1 MFRQITGTIGNMM
14 QNLNDDVLQ
23 VKSAL
28 ERLGRF
34 DFASKPEPHSYVT
47 KELDGSIREYQRDR
61 GLKIDGWMRPGGET
75 ERSLS
80 RDLQDKARKGSF
92 LQNISSSSLP
102 PRPEFRTSAGIR
114 VNLDKIST
122 GIKNLNQA
130 SGQKPAPN
138 AKTKPPEPY
147 GPPVPA
153 LSSQERKK
161 IIINDRTVGFPIMS
175 NPDADGSQ
183 PLREWPMFS
192 QVKKYENIIEQ
203 RAKKADIDPDLV
215 KAIMHIE
222 TTHGSYDGLADK
234 WDVNKSILPMNI
246 YAKNWK
252 DLGFSRSDLRN
263 PETNI
268 QVGIALLKRIKK
280 QVPDGDIKKI
290 ATLYNEL
297 GATKVS
303 DYGARVESIYKEKP
317 WERK

>member
-14 QNLNDDVLQ
+14 QNFEDDVLQ

-34 DFASKPEPHSYVT
+34 DFASRPEPHGYVT
-47 KELDGSIREYQRDR
+47 RELDGSIREYQRDR

-80 RDLQDKARKGSF
+80 RDLQDMSRTPPFVPVSATSR
-92 LQNISSSSLP
+92 SLP
-102 PRPEFRTSAGIR
+102 CPEFRPIAGIN

-122 GIKNLNQA
+122 GINNLNQT
-130 SGQKPAPN
+130 SGQKTAPN

-175 NPDADGSQ
+175 NPDAKGSK
-183 PLREWPMFS
+183 PWYEIHKFS
-192 QVKKYENIIEQ
+192 QVKKYENIIKEK
-203 RAKKADIDPDLV
+203 AKKADVDPDLV
-215 KAIMHIE
+215 KAIMYAE
-222 TTHGSYDGLADK
+222 TTHGYYDAIPSA
-234 WDVNKSILPMNI
+234 VRMNKSVQPMNVNVE
-246 YAKNWK
+246 YWK
-252 DLGFSRSDLRN
+252 DLGFSRGDLRD

-280 QVPDGDIKKI
+280 QVLDGDIKKI
-290 ATLYNEL
+290 ATLYNNL
-297 GATKVS
+297 GTTKVS
-303 DYGARVESIYKEKP
+303 DYGARVASIYKERS

>member
-1 MFRQITGTIGNMM
+1 MM

-80 RDLQDKARKGSF
+80 RDMRDKERKGSF

-122 GIKNLNQA
+122 GLKNASQS
-130 SGQKPAPN
+130 SGQQTAPEAKTPEPFGPPAP
-138 AKTKPPEPY
+138 
-147 GPPVPA
+147 V
-153 LSSQERKK
+153 LRSQERKK
-161 IIINDRTVGFPIMS
+161 IILNDRTVGFPVAPD
-175 NPDADGSQ
+175 PDAKGDK
-183 PLREWPMFS
+183 PWYEIHRYS

-263 PETNI
+263 LETNI

-317 WERK
+317 WKRK

>member
-80 RDLQDKARKGSF
+80 RDMRDKERKGSF

-122 GIKNLNQA
+122 GINNLNQA
-130 SGQKPAPN
+130 SEHKAASD
-138 AKTKPPEPY
+138 AKNKPPEPF

-161 IIINDRTVGFPIMS
+161 IIINDRTVGFPITS
-175 NPDADGSQ
+175 NPDAKSDK
-183 PLREWPMFS
+183 PWYERLKNS

-215 KAIMHIE
+215 KAVMHME
-222 TTHGSYDGLADK
+222 TTHGKYDRYADSLGI
-234 WDVNKSILPMNI
+234 NKSILPMNI

-252 DLGFSRSDLRN
+252 DLGFSRDDLRN

-317 WERK
+317 WRRK